1 MSRDLAASR
10 GRWVL
15 AVSKEKP
22 AVLVLS
28 GLAVLSDQKAIKDLS
43 GRRVIQVRWDR
54 LDQKENAAKKATA
67 DLPENRVLPG
77 SRGYRANL
85 DRRAFKVTE
94 AVRVLR
100 ANRVSRGRKDQK
112 DQKAIPVNREP
123 KGKKEKKGRKAKKEI
138 PVNRESKVR
147 KVRRE
152 KKGMS
157 VKTERHR

>member
-1 MSRDLAASR
+1 MGMVSRETL
-10 GRWVL
+10 
-15 AVSKEKP
+15 
-22 AVLVLS
+22 
-28 GLAVLSDQKAIKDLS
+28 VLSDQKAIKDLS

-85 DRRAFKVTE
+85 DRKAFKVTE
-94 AVRVLR
+94 AVRALR

-112 DQKAIPVNREP
+112 YQKA
-123 KGKKEKKGRKAKKEI
+123 I